1 VDYIDL
7 RSDTVSWPTPEMRE
21 AMARAEVGD
30 DVYGDDPTVNALEA
44 LAAERLG
51 KEAALFVASG
61 TMGNLTA
68 TLTHCQRGDEMI
80 VGQSNHVVR
89 SEAGGASAL
98 GGVHTYFLP
107 IQPDGTLRLEDI
119 ERAVRDPANLHHPLS
134 RLVWLENTQGAEGG
148 VPLTPAYTQSV
159 RELCDRHGLRLHV
172 DGARIWNAAAALN
185 CDVKELAGPADSVS
199 FCLSKGLC
207 APVGSLLVGSHEFI
221 GRARRYR
228 KVLGGA
234 MRQAGVLAAA
244 GIIAIEKM
252 TKRLGEDHA
261 NARQLAAGLCQ
272 IEGIRLDLERV
283 HTNMIFCDLDD
294 SLPGDAYWLRDR
306 LAADYDIKIGP
317 TGPRSLR
324 LVTHYWITPERVE
337 TTITAF
343 REVIEG
349 AGG

>member
-272 IEGIRLDLERV
+272 IEGIRLDLSRV

>member
-21 AMARAEVGD
+21 AMARAAVGD
-30 DVYGDDPTVNALEA
+30 DVYGEDPTVNELEA

-51 KEAALFVASG
+51 KEAAVFVASG

-68 TLTHCQRGDEMI
+68 TLSHCGRGDEII
-80 VGQSNHVVR
+80 VGQSNHMVR

-119 ERAVRDPANLHHPLS
+119 EAAVRDPNNLHHPLS

-159 RELCDRHGLRLHV
+159 RELCDRHGLMLHV
-172 DGARIWNAAAALN
+172 DGARIWNAAAALG
-185 CDVKELAGPADSVS
+185 CDVKELSGPADSVS

-207 APVGSLLVGSHEFI
+207 APVGSILTGSREFI
-221 GRARRYR
+221 GQARRNR
-228 KVLGGA
+228 KLLGGA

-252 TKRLGEDHA
+252 TTRLGEDHA
-261 NARQLAAGLCQ
+261 NARRLAAGLCQ
-272 IEGIRLDLERV
+272 IEGVRLDLDRV
-283 HTNMIFCDLDD
+283 YTNMVYCDLDE

-306 LAADYDIKIGP
+306 LAADYQIKVGP

-337 TTITAF
+337 TAVAAF
-343 REVIEG
+343 RQVIEE
-349 AGG
+349 AGR

>member
-1 VDYIDL
+1 VDCIDL

-172 DGARIWNAAAALN
+172 DGARIWNAAAALG
-185 CDVKELAGPADSVS
+185 CDVKELSGPADSVS

-207 APVGSLLVGSHEFI
+207 APVGSLLVGSREFV

-234 MRQAGVLAAA
+234 MRQAGILAAA

-272 IEGIRLDLERV
+272 IEGIRLDLDRV
-283 HTNMIFCDLDD
+283 HTNMIFCELDD

-324 LVTHYWITPERVE
+324 LVTHYWITPARVE
-337 TTITAF
+337 TTIAAF

-349 AGG
+349 AR

>member
-1 VDYIDL
+1 VDCIDL

-172 DGARIWNAAAALN
+172 DGARIWNAAAALG
-185 CDVKELAGPADSVS
+185 CDVKELSGPADSVS

-207 APVGSLLVGSHEFI
+207 APVGSLLVGSREFV

-234 MRQAGVLAAA
+234 MRQAGILAAA

-272 IEGIRLDLERV
+272 IEGIRLDLDRV
-283 HTNMIFCDLDD
+283 HTNMVYCDLDD

-324 LVTHYWITPERVE
+324 LVTHYWITPARVE
-337 TTITAF
+337 TTIAAF

-349 AGG
+349 AR